1 MEDDRKNYVPA
12 LGYRWLTPLYDPLLR
27 ITTRETKF
35 KRELL
40 RQARIRSGHR
50 VLDLGCGTGTLTL
63 LIKSTCPEAE
73 VTGLDGDKQVLEI
86 ARRKA
91 ARAGL
96 SLRLDHGMASALPY
110 TDNSFDR
117 VLSSLL
123 FHHLTSKD
131 KLLAL
136 REVVRVLRPGGELHI
151 ADWGKPQNG
160 LMRVAFL
167 GVQLLD
173 GFHTTADNIRGLLP
187 ELCAVAGLQ
196 DVEETAR
203 YATLFGTLS
212 LYRARS
218 RMGCHFQS

>member
-1 MEDDRKNYVPA
+1 MENNRKDYVPA
-12 LGYRWLTPLYDPLLR
+12 LGYRWLTPLYDRLLR
-27 ITTRETKF
+27 VTARETKF

-40 RQARIRSGHR
+40 QQARIRSGHR

-63 LIKSTCPEAE
+63 LIKRTYPEAE

-86 ARRKA
+86 AKRKA

-110 TDNSFDR
+110 ANNSFDR

-136 REVVRVLRPGGELHI
+136 REVVRVLQPGGELHI

-160 LMRVAFL
+160 LMRVAIL

-187 ELCAVAGLQ
+187 ELCVAAGLQ
-196 DVEETAR
+196 EVEETAR

-218 RMGCHFQS
+218 RTGCQLQS